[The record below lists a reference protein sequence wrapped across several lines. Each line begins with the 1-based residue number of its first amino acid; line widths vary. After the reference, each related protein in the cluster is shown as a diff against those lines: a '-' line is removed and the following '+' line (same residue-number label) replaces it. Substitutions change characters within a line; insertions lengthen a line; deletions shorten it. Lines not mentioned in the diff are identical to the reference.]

1 MNKNVLITLGVVAG
15 VGAIAFLGYKLYKAK
30 QTPTT
35 QSSSTGANGAHQ
47 VAPGTTATG
56 TNANQ
61 TNWLTTIGGLFGQL
75 GSSFSGS
82 TTQNASTGA
91 TLPAGGTV
99 DNSNPVT
106 SVDNSGTDNTG
117 LDELYAAYGI

>member
-1 MNKNVLITLGVVAG
+1 MNKKVLITLGVVAG

-30 QTPTT
+30 QTTT
-35 QSSSTGANGAHQ
+35 QASSTGPNGAHQ

-75 GSSFSGS
+75 GSSFGSSTSPSGS
-82 TTQNASTGA
+82 TGS

-106 SVDNSGTDNTG
+106 SVDNTGTNTG
-117 LDELYAAYGI
+117 LDELYAAYGV

>member
-30 QTPTT
+30 QTPT
-35 QSSSTGANGAHQ
+35 QASSTGANGAHQ

-56 TNANQ
+56 SNANS

-75 GSSFSGS
+75 GTSLGNSNTPTSNS
-82 TTQNASTGA
+82 TTS
-91 TLPAGGTV
+91 
-99 DNSNPVT
+99 SPVT
-106 SVDNSGTDNTG
+106 TDNTG
-117 LDELYAAYGI
+117 ETTSLDDLYSAYGY

>member
-35 QSSSTGANGAHQ
+35 PTTPTTQASSTGPGGAHQ

-56 TNANQ
+56 SNANQ
-61 TNWLTTIGGLFGQL
+61 TNWLNTIGSLYGDINHLFTGN
-75 GSSFSGS
+75 S
-82 TTQNASTGA
+82 TTPNTNSTTSSPVAS
-91 TLPAGGTV
+91 
-99 DNSNPVT
+99 
-106 SVDNSGTDNTG
+106 DNSGEQTS
-117 LDELYAAYGI
+117 LDDLADYYA